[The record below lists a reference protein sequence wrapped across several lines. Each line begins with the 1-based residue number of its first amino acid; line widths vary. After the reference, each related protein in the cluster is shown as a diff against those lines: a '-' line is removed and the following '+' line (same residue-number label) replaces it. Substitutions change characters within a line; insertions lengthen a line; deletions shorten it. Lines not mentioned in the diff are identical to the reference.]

1 MNKLYSHILLLLS
14 IPCILFARDTV
25 RVGTFMLRP
34 FMMEGQDKRQTAGV
48 AVDFWEKYVAPEMD
62 VDIDASGP
70 FPIMRTQKM
79 LEDGDIDVI
88 CNMTKIPEREEKF
101 IFSAQPLSEIAI
113 SIVVLKESRLKKVTC
128 RDDLYNLRVVSLEK
142 TFIPPL
148 LASEKIKIELV
159 SGADFFQRFIE
170 MLEAGH
176 ADAFLHI
183 NNYSLRYELAQ
194 FGKTDSYRII
204 ALPVDKVK
212 VYCVFTKSERG
223 LMLSK
228 KFDAVNR
235 SLFKA
240 RVYDSLAEET
250 IK

>member
-1 MNKLYSHILLLLS
+1 MSVSCMLI
-14 IPCILFARDTV
+14 ARDTV
-25 RVGTFMLRP
+25 RVGTFTLRP
-34 FMMEGQDKRQTAGV
+34 FMMEGQDKKQTAGV
-48 AVDFWEKYVAPEMD
+48 AVDFWEKYVAPRMD
-62 VDIDASGP
+62 VEVEASGP

-101 IFSAQPLSEIAI
+101 IFSAEPLSEIAI
-113 SIVVLKESRLKKVTC
+113 NIVVLKDNPLKNIT
-128 RDDLYNLRVVSLEK
+128 RQSDLYNFRIVSLEK
-142 TFIPPL
+142 AFVPAL
-148 LASEKIKIELV
+148 LINDKIKIELV

-170 MLEAGH
+170 MLEARH

-183 NNYSLRYELAQ
+183 NHYSLRYELSQ
-194 FGKTDSYRII
+194 HGKKDAYRII
-204 ALPVDKVK
+204 SLPVDKVK

-223 LMLSK
+223 VMLSG
-228 KFDAVNR
+228 KFDAVNK

-240 RVYDSLAEET
+240 RVYDRLAEDA